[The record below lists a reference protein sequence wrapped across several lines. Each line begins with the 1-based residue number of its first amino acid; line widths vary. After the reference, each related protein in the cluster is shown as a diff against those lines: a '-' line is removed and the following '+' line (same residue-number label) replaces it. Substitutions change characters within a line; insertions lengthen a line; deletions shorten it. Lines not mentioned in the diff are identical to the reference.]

1 MNEDISK
8 LKWLIDRINT
18 LNFFDRLF
26 GWKKFKAGL
35 LDISMSLSSLDNKMQ
50 ELELTKGDLGGRLAQ
65 TTNELQNTIKEQRRL
80 ELSEQRLTQVVA
92 GREVDIN
99 RLTADYNTEKTQR
112 ENLERQF
119 RETNKDLGEF
129 KRRAE
134 QAELELKERTAENI
148 RLKNEEAL
156 RMGEHKKNISTL
168 NELKE
173 QLQRER
179 QQEIE
184 EKHQQELDRREA
196 LKTTWRDHQTEVQNQ
211 LKALCNKHTIQYV
224 DKVPFKGEP
233 DNTLYICD
241 EYVVFDAK
249 SPLTDDLSNFPYYLK
264 DQAEKAKKYAKIEGV
279 KTDIFFVVPSNTL
292 HVIKQPVYNMAD
304 YNLYIVSID
313 VLEPLILALCKIEEY
328 EFAEQLSPED
338 RENICRIIGKF
349 AHLSKRRI
357 QIDSFF
363 AKQFIELAYKCENS
377 LPPEIHDKVL
387 EFERSEKLNPPV
399 EKRAKAINL
408 KELQLDSQKIDKE
421 AEAKGII
428 ISNEISSALD
438 DVSLYKSI

>member
-8 LKWLIDRINT
+8 VKQLIDKINT
-18 LNFFDRLF
+18 LNFFERLF
-26 GWKKFKAGL
+26 GWKRFKAGL
-35 LDISMSLSSLDNKMQ
+35 VEVSMSLSSLDNKVQ
-50 ELELTKGDLGGRLAQ
+50 ELELTKDDLRGRLAQ
-65 TTNELQNTIKEQRRL
+65 TTNEWQNTIKEQRRL

-156 RMGEHKKNISTL
+156 RLEEHKKNISTL

-184 EKHQQELDRREA
+184 DKHQQELNRLEA
-196 LKTTWRDHQTEVQNQ
+196 LKRTWRDHQAEVQNQ
-211 LKALCNKHTIQYV
+211 LKTLCNKHTIHYV

-249 SPLTDDLSNFPYYLK
+249 SPLTDDLSNFPFYLK
-264 DQAEKAKKYAKIEGV
+264 DQAEKAKKYAKIDDV

-292 HVIKQPVYNMAD
+292 QVIKQAVYNMAD
-304 YNLYIVSID
+304 YNVYVVSVD

-338 RENICRIIGKF
+338 RENICRILGKF

-363 AKQFIELAYKCENS
+363 ARQFIELAYKCENS
-377 LPPEIHDKVL
+377 LPPEIHDKVI

-408 KELQLDSQKIDKE
+408 KELQSDSQKIDKE
-421 AEAKGII
+421 AEAKGIV

-438 DVSLYKSI
+438 DVSLYK

>member
-1 MNEDISK
+1 MNEDVSK
-8 LKWLIDRINT
+8 LKLLIEKIYT
-18 LNFFDRLF
+18 LSFFERLF

-35 LDISMSLSSLDNKMQ
+35 VEISISLSNLDNKVQ
-50 ELELTKGDLGGRLAQ
+50 DLELTKDDLKMRLTQ
-65 TTNELQNTIKEQRRL
+65 INSELQNTIKEQRRL
-80 ELSEQRLTQVVA
+80 EFSEQRLTQLIA
-92 GREVDIN
+92 ARDVDIN

-119 RETNKDLGEF
+119 RETNKDLGEL

-134 QAELELKERTAENI
+134 QAEIELKERTAENI

-156 RMGEHKKNISTL
+156 RMEEHKKNISTL
-168 NELKE
+168 NELRK
-173 QLQRER
+173 QLQKER
-179 QQEIE
+179 LEEIE
-184 EKHQQELDRREA
+184 EKHQQELSRREA
-196 LKTTWRDHQTEVQNQ
+196 LKKTWRDHQTEVQNQ
-211 LKALCNKHTIQYV
+211 LKVLCNKHTIQYI

-264 DQAEKAKKYAKIEGV
+264 DQTEKAKKYAKVDDV

-292 HVIKQPVYNMAD
+292 QVIKQPVYNLAD
-304 YNLYIVSID
+304 YNVYIVSLDI
-313 VLEPLILALCKIEEY
+313 LEPLILALCKIEEY

-338 RENICRIIGKF
+338 RENICRILGKF

-363 AKQFIELAYKCENS
+363 ARQFIELAYKCENS
-377 LPPEIHDKVL
+377 LPTEIHDKVL

-408 KELQLDSQKIDKE
+408 KELEMDTQKINKE
-421 AEAKGII
+421 AEAKGIV

-438 DVSLYKSI
+438 DVSLYK